1 MQKVK
6 TQFGV
11 GAGKCSIGRSA
22 AKSHGN
28 VRDFYITG
36 EWYPVYR
43 YMITTWLALGFIHR
57 T

>member
-1 MQKVK
+1 VQKVK